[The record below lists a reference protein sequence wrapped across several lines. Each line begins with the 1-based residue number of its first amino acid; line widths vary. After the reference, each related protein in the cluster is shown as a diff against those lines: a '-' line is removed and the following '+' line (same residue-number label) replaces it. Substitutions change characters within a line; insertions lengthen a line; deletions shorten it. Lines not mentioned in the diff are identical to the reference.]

1 MKATHVRPLLAFWL
15 LASVAAFITSV
26 GLRAPSNPIGTVGV
40 SPAPTGGAVPPSH
53 APGAAQPIGPTTTAL
68 TDIFSPQLWRSAA
81 AAEHAARA
89 IEVAAPTGSPT
100 GDSTAVPV
108 STAATPDGAS
118 GGSDGSSG
126 QAAGSGDGTTAARPT
141 ATPAV
146 EPTTEHGKGHG
157 KGRGHAPSDGPAT
170 PGKGRGR

>member
-1 MKATHVRPLLAFWL
+1 L

-40 SPAPTGGAVPPSH
+40 SSAPTGGSVPPSD
-53 APGAAQPIGPTTTAL
+53 APGSARPSGPAAAAL
-68 TDIFSPQLWRSAA
+68 TDIVSPQLWRSAA
-81 AAEHAARA
+81 SAEHAARA

-100 GDSTAVPV
+100 ADSAAVPV
-108 STAATPDGAS
+108 SAAATPSGAS
-118 GGSDGSSG
+118 GGSGGSSG
-126 QAAGSGDGTTAARPT
+126 PAAGSGDGTAAARPT

-146 EPTTEHGKGHG
+146 EPTPGHGKGHG
-157 KGRGHAPSDGPAT
+157 KGRGHAPSDGPTT